1 VESSSGADVLAQEK
15 TAARCFN
22 RVDRLIL
29 VLWQAQA
36 GFETCCYHVNLRSFF
51 IRLVIPLFA
60 IVLVIVV
67 LAIVMPL
74 FCLLGSVASYRRAR
88 HRRAMLS
95 PSQRLCQVIVVLRAD
110 TGLLSAVFQ
119 PLRTLSSIRS
129 SSNSSAILQEEW
141 ISLGGFG

>member
-1 VESSSGADVLAQEK
+1 MLLYS
-15 TAARCFN
+15 
-22 RVDRLIL
+22 RVNVNPRL
-29 VLWQAQA
+29 
-36 GFETCCYHVNLRSFF
+36 FF

-60 IVLVIVV
+60 IVLVIAVLAIVV
-67 LAIVMPL
+67 LAIVVLAIAVLAIVMSL

-95 PSQRLCQVIVVLRAD
+95 LSQRLCQVIVVLRAD

-129 SSNSSAILQEEW
+129 S
-141 ISLGGFG
+141 

>member
-1 VESSSGADVLAQEK
+1 MLLYS
-15 TAARCFN
+15 
-22 RVDRLIL
+22 RVNI
-29 VLWQAQA
+29 
-36 GFETCCYHVNLRSFF
+36 NLRLFF

-60 IVLVIVV
+60 IVLVIIVLVIIVLAIVV
-67 LAIVMPL
+67 LAIAMPL
-74 FCLLGSVASYRRAR
+74 FCLLGNVASYRRAR

-129 SSNSSAILQEEW
+129 SSSSSAILQER
-141 ISLGGFG
+141 IPFGGFG

>member
-1 VESSSGADVLAQEK
+1 MKLSPRPQDPS
-15 TAARCFN
+15 
-22 RVDRLIL
+22 L
-29 VLWQAQA
+29 V
-36 GFETCCYHVNLRSFF
+36 SFH
-51 IRLVIPLFA
+51 IT

-74 FCLLGSVASYRRAR
+74 FCLLGSVASYRRVR

-119 PLRTLSSIRS
+119 PLRTLSSIRVIFEFVS
-129 SSNSSAILQEEW
+129 HFARGEDSLWNLWLKIEEVRAR
-141 ISLGGFG
+141 

>member
-1 VESSSGADVLAQEK
+1 MLLYS
-15 TAARCFN
+15 
-22 RVDRLIL
+22 RVN
-29 VLWQAQA
+29 
-36 GFETCCYHVNLRSFF
+36 VNLRLFF

-60 IVLVIVV
+60 IVLAIAV

-88 HRRAMLS
+88 HRRTMLS

-119 PLRTLSSIRS
+119 PSRTLSSIRS
-129 SSNSSAILQEEW
+129 SSSSLAILQEER
-141 ISLGGFG
+141 IPFKGFG